1 MDICEQVGHN
11 VRRYRLKKNWS
22 QEELA
27 HQAGLQQSYV
37 SNIEN
42 GTRNP
47 TVKVIKKLADAL
59 GVKPAAL
66 LE

>member
-1 MDICEQVGHN
+1 MDICEQVGRN
-11 VRRYRLKKNWS
+11 VRRYRLKKDWS

-27 HQAGLQQSYV
+27 HQAGLQQSYL

-42 GTRNP
+42 GIRNP
-47 TVKVIKKLADAL
+47 TVKVLQKLADAL